1 MANERPHL
9 LAAMRGDSE
18 ALSCLWRDHRRWVAA
33 VLLAHLPG
41 GVELEDLLQDVA
53 VTFCANLHR
62 LRDPQ
67 SFRSWLRS
75 IAVNVAH
82 SAGRRRRV
90 QKKVLGRWPQ
100 VGDADPIDPATNRE
114 RQRQADKERLGSVL
128 RILRTMHADYREPMW
143 LRAVAG
149 LSQQAIADALSL
161 PVTTIE
167 TRLSRGRRMLRLAL
181 ADLDRP
187 LGNPTTSDDAL
198 LDEDQRWTRRTK
210 TS

>member
-1 MANERPHL
+1 MATERPHL

-62 LRDPQ
+62 LRDPR

-82 SAGRRRRV
+82 SAGRRRVV
-90 QKKVLGRWPQ
+90 QKRVIALRPL
-100 VGDADPIDPATNRE
+100 VDDTDPVDPATNRE
-114 RQRQADKERLGSVL
+114 RQRQADKERLSAVL
-128 RILRTMHADYREPMW
+128 RILRAMHPDYREPMW

-187 LGNPTTSDDAL
+187 VGSTTSDDGL
-198 LDEDQRWTRRTK
+198 LDEDPRWTRRTK